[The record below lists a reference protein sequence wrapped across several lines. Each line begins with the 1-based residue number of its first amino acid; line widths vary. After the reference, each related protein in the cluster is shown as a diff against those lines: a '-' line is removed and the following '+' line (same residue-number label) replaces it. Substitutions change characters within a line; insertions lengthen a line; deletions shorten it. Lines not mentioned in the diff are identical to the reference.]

1 MSATTMNALIRARL
15 DNQWLLNPAAR
26 TPAEVVAHLGAVQ
39 AQEYPL
45 ARWGVGQRALHL
57 TDAIVEA
64 AFDAGE
70 ILRTHVLRPTWHFV
84 VPADIRWMLTLTGP
98 RVLRAMAPYIRAA
111 ELDDRLLRR
120 AQAVIARALE
130 GSPPLTRQ
138 ELGAALA
145 RARIS
150 ATGQRLALL
159 VMRAE
164 LDGLICSG
172 PRLGRQFTYARM
184 DDRAPRCSPRDR
196 DEALA
201 ELTRRYFLSHGPA
214 TVHDFAWWSGLTV
227 GDARVGLHLTGRTLE
242 GRDLDGRT
250 FWFAADRPPS
260 PRRPRARSVHLLPI
274 YDECL
279 IAYKHRSPV
288 IGVPARGRNG
298 SRHDRSV
305 LAMPQPGRLNAILI
319 DGRLEGSW
327 GRAFTPNGVE
337 VEIVLQ
343 REPDAAT
350 RRLLDAALARYARF
364 MGARL
369 FLTQQTASRQLHRLR
384 PQRTASSD

>member
-1 MSATTMNALIRARL
+1 MSATPMNALLTARL
-15 DNQWLLNPAAR
+15 DNQWLLSPVSR

-45 ARWGVGQRALHL
+45 ARWGVGQRALHV
-57 TDAIVEA
+57 TDAMVEA
-64 AFDAGE
+64 AFDAGD

-84 VPADIRWMLTLTGP
+84 VPADIRWMLALTGP
-98 RVLRAMAPYIRAA
+98 RVLRVMAPYIRAV
-111 ELDDRLLRR
+111 ELDDRLMRR
-120 AQAVIARALE
+120 AQAVITRALE
-130 GSPPLTRQ
+130 GALPLTRH

-172 PRLGRQFTYARM
+172 PRLGRQFTYALM
-184 DDRAPRCSPRDR
+184 DDRAPRCSPRER

-201 ELTRRYFLSHGPA
+201 ELTRRFFLSHGPA

-227 GDARVGLHLTGRTLE
+227 GDARVGLHLTGQALAS
-242 GRDLDGRT
+242 RDIDGHT

-260 PRRPRARSVHLLPI
+260 PRRTRARSVHLLPI

-279 IAYKHRSPV
+279 IAYKHRSPA
-288 IGVPARGRNG
+288 IGVPASGH
-298 SRHDRSV
+298 SRPRTDRSAQA
-305 LAMPQPGRLNAILI
+305 LPQPGRLNAVVI

-327 GRAFTPNGVE
+327 GRAMTPKGVE
-337 VEIVLQ
+337 VQIVLQ
-343 REPDAAT
+343 RNPDGPT
-350 RRLLDAALARYARF
+350 RRLLDAALGRYARF
-364 MGARL
+364 MSARL
-369 FLTQQTASRQLHRLR
+369 SVTRRVA
-384 PQRTASSD
+384 